1 MPSYHL
7 EERDSIWL
15 AEAPLVVSNEVSVP
29 ASSDQVFA
37 VLADIGNWQA
47 WCTGV
52 SETVVVGP
60 LTTGVGARR
69 KVKAGGVRFEE
80 RFVTWEDGVRVTFSG
95 SDHFGPGLPLTRGG
109 LDRRAGPYGSD
120 EVGVDPDHGC
130 RTERPFAA
138 AGRRSTLVSPACDP
152 PWRPRNGD
160 ALRLTVDH
168 AGRDCPRTPATG
180 APGIDGRIG
189 VRCPPRHKEE
199 VMPTP
204 IPVQ

>member
-1 MPSYHL
+1 MCPASPVIRVIVSPCVGYMGDPPERMPPCAGLGRNRPALALPAVPSYHL

-15 AEAPLVVSNEVSVP
+15 AQAPLVVSNEVSVP

-95 SDHFGPGLPLTRGG
+95 LTT
-109 LDRRAGPYGSD
+109 S
-120 EVGVDPDHGC
+120 
-130 RTERPFAA
+130 
-138 AGRRSTLVSPACDP
+138 
-152 PWRPRNGD
+152 
-160 ALRLTVDH
+160 
-168 AGRDCPRTPATG
+168 
-180 APGIDGRIG
+180 APGFRSLVEDWAVVPDLADPTRSVLTQTMG
-189 VRCPPRHKEE
+189 VALSGFLRPLGGVLRWYLQRATRRGALGMAKHFA
-199 VMPTP
+199 
-204 IPVQ
+204 